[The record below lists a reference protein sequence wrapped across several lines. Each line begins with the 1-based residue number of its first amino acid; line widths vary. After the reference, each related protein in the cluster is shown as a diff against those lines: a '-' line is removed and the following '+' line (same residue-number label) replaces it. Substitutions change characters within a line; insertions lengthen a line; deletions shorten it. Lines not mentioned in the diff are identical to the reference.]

1 MRANKRS
8 NAPTLENPDASP
20 QMLYVGMKRGVNMS
34 QLTRRTFLATAA
46 AATTA
51 RALPPVA
58 AVFKVPPARRILTL
72 VYDKSIGAMR
82 AIDRLVP

>member
-1 MRANKRS
+1 
-8 NAPTLENPDASP
+8 
-20 QMLYVGMKRGVNMS
+20 MS

-58 AVFKVPPARRILTL
+58 AVFKAPPARRILTL

-82 AIDRLVP
+82 AIDRLVS

>member
-1 MRANKRS
+1 M
-8 NAPTLENPDASP
+8 T
-20 QMLYVGMKRGVNMS
+20 

-46 AATTA
+46 AAGTA
-51 RALPPVA
+51 RALPPVVGVLKA
-58 AVFKVPPARRILTL
+58 PPARRILTL